1 MPGRGKIEDVKG
13 VMVRLGIGK
22 KSHRRLSLE
31 MLRGEFTEQWLLQAL
46 VSTGATP
53 LTLTH

>member
-1 MPGRGKIEDVKG
+1 
-13 VMVRLGIGK
+13 MVRLGIGK